1 MGHKSHGAGAGLGG
15 ATIGHRAGSRRLG
28 FFDFSRHHLIPLAG
42 APTAPS
48 GGQAEPKSGCP
59 RSRSYPNTTELAGF
73 MKVNDT
79 PAEAAETRRIRR
91 LRRSAAAPA

>member
-1 MGHKSHGAGAGLGG
+1 MGHKSHGAGAALGG

-48 GGQAEPKSGCP
+48 GGQAEPKSRWGKTP
-59 RSRSYPNTTELAGF
+59 WGFRRENWVSPAASILTVVIAAAGF
-73 MKVNDT
+73 GIC
-79 PAEAAETRRIRR
+79 PERRRHVGR
-91 LRRSAAAPA
+91 